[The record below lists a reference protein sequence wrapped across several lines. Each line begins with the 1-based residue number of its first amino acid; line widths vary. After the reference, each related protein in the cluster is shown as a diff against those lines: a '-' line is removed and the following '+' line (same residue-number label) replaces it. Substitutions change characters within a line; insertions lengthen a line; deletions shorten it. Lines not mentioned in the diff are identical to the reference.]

1 MLKKIIS
8 FFLLFIFSLSIQA
21 DDINKKE
28 PYILNKNDDIKLF
41 HSPPEP
47 LFIGRPFELTLV
59 TELKGHLL
67 PTVLLLFRTNLMENY
82 REIKLHGEEGL
93 YNIKIDIND
102 FPGNSIEY
110 FFVVKTND
118 GRIYG
123 APVNAD
129 NELLPIEKKF
139 VDPVKYFE
147 QKKRLNKWKT
157 LIKRSKNL
165 GNL

>member
-1 MLKKIIS
+1 MLKKHIG
-8 FFLLFIFSLSIQA
+8 FFLLFVFSLPVQA
-21 DDINKKE
+21 NDINRKE
-28 PYILNKNDDIKLF
+28 TFILNNNFDIKLF

-59 TELKGHLL
+59 TELKGHSLS
-67 PTVLLLFRTNLMENY
+67 TVLLLFRTDLMENY

-102 FPGNSIEY
+102 FPGSSIEY

-123 APVNAD
+123 APVNGH

-139 VDPVKYFE
+139 VDPIQYFE
-147 QKKRLNKWKT
+147 QKKRLNK
-157 LIKRSKNL
+157 
-165 GNL
+165 

>member
-1 MLKKIIS
+1 MLKKHIG
-8 FFLLFIFSLSIQA
+8 FFLLFVFSLPVQA
-21 DDINKKE
+21 NDINRKE
-28 PYILNKNDDIKLF
+28 TFILNNNFDIKLF

-59 TELKGHLL
+59 TELKGHSLS
-67 PTVLLLFRTNLMENY
+67 TVLLLFRTDLMENY

-102 FPGNSIEY
+102 FPGSSIEY

-123 APVNAD
+123 APVNRD

-139 VDPVKYFE
+139 VNPVEYFE

-157 LIKRSKNL
+157 
-165 GNL
+165 

>member
-1 MLKKIIS
+1 MLKKHIG
-8 FFLLFIFSLSIQA
+8 FFLLFIFSLPVQA
-21 DDINKKE
+21 NDINRKE
-28 PYILNKNDDIKLF
+28 TFILNNNFDIKLF

-59 TELKGHLL
+59 TELKGHSLS
-67 PTVLLLFRTNLMENY
+67 TVLLLFRTDLMENY

-102 FPGNSIEY
+102 FPGSSIEY

-123 APVNAD
+123 APVNRD

-139 VDPVKYFE
+139 VNPVEYFE
-147 QKKRLNKWKT
+147 QKKRLNK
-157 LIKRSKNL
+157 
-165 GNL
+165 

>member
-1 MLKKIIS
+1 MLKKHIV
-8 FFLLFIFSLSIQA
+8 FFLLFVFSLPVQA
-21 DDINKKE
+21 NDINRKE
-28 PYILNKNDDIKLF
+28 TFILNNNFDIKLF

-59 TELKGHLL
+59 TELKGHSLS
-67 PTVLLLFRTNLMENY
+67 TVLLLFRTDLMENY

-102 FPGNSIEY
+102 FPGSSIEY

-123 APVNAD
+123 APVNRD

-139 VDPVKYFE
+139 VNPVEYFE
-147 QKKRLNKWKT
+147 QKKRLNK
-157 LIKRSKNL
+157 
-165 GNL
+165 

>member
-1 MLKKIIS
+1 MF
-8 FFLLFIFSLSIQA
+8 FFLLFVLSLPVQA
-21 DDINKKE
+21 NDINRKE
-28 PYILNKNDDIKLF
+28 TFILNNNFDIKLF

-59 TELKGHLL
+59 TELKGHSLS
-67 PTVLLLFRTNLMENY
+67 TVLLLFRTDLMENY

-123 APVNAD
+123 APVNRD
-129 NELLPIEKKF
+129 NELLPIEKTF
-139 VDPVKYFE
+139 VDPVQYFE
-147 QKKRLNKWKT
+147 QKKRLNK
-157 LIKRSKNL
+157 
-165 GNL
+165 

>member
-1 MLKKIIS
+1 MLKKHIG
-8 FFLLFIFSLSIQA
+8 FFLLFVFSLPVQA
-21 DDINKKE
+21 NDINRKE
-28 PYILNKNDDIKLF
+28 TFILNNNFDIKLF

-59 TELKGHLL
+59 TELKGHSLS
-67 PTVLLLFRTNLMENY
+67 TVLLLFRTDLMENY

-102 FPGNSIEY
+102 FPGSSIEY

-123 APVNAD
+123 APVNRD

-139 VDPVKYFE
+139 VNPVKYFE
-147 QKKRLNKWKT
+147 QRKRLNK
-157 LIKRSKNL
+157 
-165 GNL
+165 

>member
-1 MLKKIIS
+1 MLKKHIG
-8 FFLLFIFSLSIQA
+8 FFVLFVFSLPVQA
-21 DDINKKE
+21 NDINRKE
-28 PYILNKNDDIKLF
+28 TFILNDNFDIKLF

-59 TELKGHLL
+59 TELKGHSLS
-67 PTVLLLFRTNLMENY
+67 TVLLLFRTDLMENY

-102 FPGNSIEY
+102 FPGSSIEY

-123 APVNAD
+123 APVNRD

-139 VDPVKYFE
+139 VNPVEYFE
-147 QKKRLNKWKT
+147 QKKRLNK
-157 LIKRSKNL
+157 
-165 GNL
+165 

>member
-1 MLKKIIS
+1 MLKKHIG
-8 FFLLFIFSLSIQA
+8 FFLLFVFSLPVQA
-21 DDINKKE
+21 NDINRKE
-28 PYILNKNDDIKLF
+28 TFILNNNFDIKLF

-59 TELKGHLL
+59 TELKGHSLS
-67 PTVLLLFRTNLMENY
+67 TVLLLFRTDLMENY

-102 FPGNSIEY
+102 FPGSSIEY

-123 APVNAD
+123 APVNRD

-139 VDPVKYFE
+139 VNPVEYFE
-147 QKKRLNKWKT
+147 QKKRLNK
-157 LIKRSKNL
+157 
-165 GNL
+165 

>member
-1 MLKKIIS
+1 MLKKHII
-8 FFLLFIFSLSIQA
+8 FFLLFVFSLPVQEKN
-21 DDINKKE
+21 INRKE
-28 PYILNKNDDIKLF
+28 TFTLNNNFDIKLF

-59 TELKGHLL
+59 TELKGHSLS
-67 PTVLLLFRTNLMENY
+67 TVLLLFKTDLMENY

-102 FPGNSIEY
+102 FPGSSIEY

-118 GRIYG
+118 GKIYG
-123 APVNAD
+123 APVNRD

-139 VDPVKYFE
+139 VNPVEYFE
-147 QKKRLNKWKT
+147 QKKRLNK
-157 LIKRSKNL
+157 
-165 GNL
+165 

>member
-1 MLKKIIS
+1 MLNKNNAV
-8 FFLLFIFSLSIQA
+8 LLFLIFSLSLQA
-21 DDINKKE
+21 KDINKKK
-28 PYILNKNDDIKLF
+28 PFLLNNNYDIKLF

-59 TELKGHLL
+59 TELKGNTLS
-67 PTVLLLFRTNLMENY
+67 TVLLLFKTDLMENY

-123 APVNAD
+123 APVNRD
-129 NELLPIEKKF
+129 NELLPIEKTF
-139 VDPVKYFE
+139 VDPVQYFE
-147 QKKRLNKWKT
+147 QKKRLNK
-157 LIKRSKNL
+157 
-165 GNL
+165 

>member
-1 MLKKIIS
+1 MLKKHIG
-8 FFLLFIFSLSIQA
+8 FFLLFVFSLPVKA
-21 DDINKKE
+21 NDINRKE
-28 PYILNKNDDIKLF
+28 TFILNDNFDIKLF

-59 TELKGHLL
+59 TELKGHSLS
-67 PTVLLLFRTNLMENY
+67 TVLLLFRTDLMENY

-102 FPGNSIEY
+102 FPGSSIEY

-123 APVNAD
+123 APVNRD

-139 VDPVKYFE
+139 VNPVEYFE
-147 QKKRLNKWKT
+147 QKKRLNK
-157 LIKRSKNL
+157 
-165 GNL
+165 

>member
-1 MLKKIIS
+1 MLKKHII
-8 FFLLFIFSLSIQA
+8 FFLLFVFSLPVQA
-21 DDINKKE
+21 NDINRKE
-28 PYILNKNDDIKLF
+28 TFILNNNFDIKLF

-59 TELKGHLL
+59 TELKGHSLS
-67 PTVLLLFRTNLMENY
+67 TVLLLFKTDLMENY

-102 FPGNSIEY
+102 FPGSSIEY

-123 APVNAD
+123 APVNRD

-139 VDPVKYFE
+139 VNPVEYFE
-147 QKKRLNKWKT
+147 QKKRLNK
-157 LIKRSKNL
+157 
-165 GNL
+165 

>member
-1 MLKKIIS
+1 MLKKHIV
-8 FFLLFIFSLSIQA
+8 FFLLFVFSLPVQA
-21 DDINKKE
+21 NDINRKE
-28 PYILNKNDDIKLF
+28 TFRLNNNFDIKLF

-59 TELKGHLL
+59 TELKGHSLS
-67 PTVLLLFRTNLMENY
+67 TVLLLFRTDLMENY

-102 FPGNSIEY
+102 FPGSSIEY

-123 APVNAD
+123 APVNRD

-139 VDPVKYFE
+139 VNPVEYFE
-147 QKKRLNKWKT
+147 QKKRLNK
-157 LIKRSKNL
+157 
-165 GNL
+165 

>member
-1 MLKKIIS
+1 MLKKHIV
-8 FFLLFIFSLSIQA
+8 FFLLFVFSLPVQA
-21 DDINKKE
+21 NDINRKE
-28 PYILNKNDDIKLF
+28 TFILNDNFDIKLF

-59 TELKGHLL
+59 TELKGHSLS
-67 PTVLLLFRTNLMENY
+67 TVLLLFRTDLMENY

-102 FPGNSIEY
+102 FPGSSIEY

-123 APVNAD
+123 APVNRD

-139 VDPVKYFE
+139 VNPVEYFE
-147 QKKRLNKWKT
+147 QKKRLNK
-157 LIKRSKNL
+157 
-165 GNL
+165 

>member
-1 MLKKIIS
+1 MLKKNLG
-8 FFLLFIFSLSIQA
+8 FFLLFIFSLFIQA
-21 DDINKKE
+21 NDINKKE
-28 PYILNKNDDIKLF
+28 QFILNNSFDIKLF

-47 LFIGRPFELTLV
+47 LFIGRAFELTLV
-59 TELKGHLL
+59 TELKGLSL
-67 PTVLLLFRTNLMENY
+67 STVLLLFRTDLMENY

-123 APVNAD
+123 APVNAN
-129 NELLPIEKKF
+129 NELLPIEKTF
-139 VDPVKYFE
+139 IDPVQYFE
-147 QKKRLNKWKT
+147 QKKRLNK
-157 LIKRSKNL
+157 
-165 GNL
+165 

>member
-1 MLKKIIS
+1 MLKKHIV
-8 FFLLFIFSLSIQA
+8 FFLLFVFSLPVQA
-21 DDINKKE
+21 NDINRKE
-28 PYILNKNDDIKLF
+28 TFILNNNFDIKLF

-59 TELKGHLL
+59 TELKGHSLS
-67 PTVLLLFRTNLMENY
+67 TVLLLFKTDLMENY

-102 FPGNSIEY
+102 FPGSSIEY

-123 APVNAD
+123 APVNRD

-139 VDPVKYFE
+139 VNPVEYFE
-147 QKKRLNKWKT
+147 QKKRLNK
-157 LIKRSKNL
+157 
-165 GNL
+165 

>member
-1 MLKKIIS
+1 MLKKHIV
-8 FFLLFIFSLSIQA
+8 FFLLFVFSLPVQA
-21 DDINKKE
+21 NDINRKE
-28 PYILNKNDDIKLF
+28 TFILNNNFDIKLF

-59 TELKGHLL
+59 TELKGHSLS
-67 PTVLLLFRTNLMENY
+67 TVLLLFRTDLMENY

-102 FPGNSIEY
+102 FPGSSIEY

-118 GRIYG
+118 GKIYG
-123 APVNAD
+123 APVNRD

-139 VDPVKYFE
+139 VNPVEYFE
-147 QKKRLNKWKT
+147 QKKRLNK
-157 LIKRSKNL
+157 
-165 GNL
+165 

>member
-1 MLKKIIS
+1 MLKKHIG
-8 FFLLFIFSLSIQA
+8 FFLLFVFSLPVQA
-21 DDINKKE
+21 NDIIRKE
-28 PYILNKNDDIKLF
+28 TFILNNNFDIKLF

-59 TELKGHLL
+59 TELKGHSLS
-67 PTVLLLFRTNLMENY
+67 TVLLLFKTDLMENY

-102 FPGNSIEY
+102 FPGSSIEY

-123 APVNAD
+123 APVNRD

-139 VDPVKYFE
+139 VNPVEYFE

-157 LIKRSKNL
+157 LIKKSKNL

>member
-1 MLKKIIS
+1 MLKKHIV
-8 FFLLFIFSLSIQA
+8 FFLLFVFSLPVQA
-21 DDINKKE
+21 NDINKKE
-28 PYILNKNDDIKLF
+28 SFILNNNFDIKLF

-59 TELKGHLL
+59 TELEGHSLS
-67 PTVLLLFRTNLMENY
+67 TVLLLFRTDLMENY

-102 FPGNSIEY
+102 FPGSSIEY

-123 APVNAD
+123 APVNKD

-139 VDPVKYFE
+139 VNPVEYFE
-147 QKKRLNKWKT
+147 QKKRLNK
-157 LIKRSKNL
+157 
-165 GNL
+165 

>member
-1 MLKKIIS
+1 MLKKHIG
-8 FFLLFIFSLSIQA
+8 FFLLFVFSLPVQA
-21 DDINKKE
+21 NDIIRKE
-28 PYILNKNDDIKLF
+28 TFILNNNFDIKLF

-59 TELKGHLL
+59 TELKGHSLS
-67 PTVLLLFRTNLMENY
+67 TVLLLFKTDLMENY

-102 FPGNSIEY
+102 FPGSSIEY

-123 APVNAD
+123 APVNRD

-139 VDPVKYFE
+139 VNPVEYFE
-147 QKKRLNKWKT
+147 QKKRLNK
-157 LIKRSKNL
+157 
-165 GNL
+165 

>member
-1 MLKKIIS
+1 MLKKHIG
-8 FFLLFIFSLSIQA
+8 FFLLFVSSLPVQA
-21 DDINKKE
+21 NDINGKE
-28 PYILNKNDDIKLF
+28 TFILNNNFDIKLF

-59 TELKGHLL
+59 TELKGHSLS
-67 PTVLLLFRTNLMENY
+67 TVLLLFRTDLMENY

-102 FPGNSIEY
+102 FRGSAIEY

-123 APVNAD
+123 APVNRD

-139 VDPVKYFE
+139 VNPVEYFE

-157 LIKRSKNL
+157 LIKKSKNL
-165 GNL
+165 GSL

>member
-1 MLKKIIS
+1 
-8 FFLLFIFSLSIQA
+8 
-21 DDINKKE
+21 
-28 PYILNKNDDIKLF
+28 
-41 HSPPEP
+41 
-47 LFIGRPFELTLV
+47 
-59 TELKGHLL
+59 
-67 PTVLLLFRTNLMENY
+67 MENY

-102 FPGNSIEY
+102 FPGSSIEY

-123 APVNAD
+123 APVNRY

-139 VDPVKYFE
+139 INPVEYFE

-157 LIKRSKNL
+157 LIRKSKNL
-165 GNL
+165 GSL

>member
-1 MLKKIIS
+1 MLKKHIG
-8 FFLLFIFSLSIQA
+8 FFLLFVFSLPA
-21 DDINKKE
+21 KANDINRKE
-28 PYILNKNDDIKLF
+28 TFILNDNFDIKLF

-59 TELKGHLL
+59 TELKGHSLS
-67 PTVLLLFRTNLMENY
+67 TVLLLFRTDLMENY

-102 FPGNSIEY
+102 FPGSSIEY

-123 APVNAD
+123 APVNRD

-139 VDPVKYFE
+139 VNPVEYFE
-147 QKKRLNKWKT
+147 QKKRLNK
-157 LIKRSKNL
+157 
-165 GNL
+165 